1 MEEGK
6 LTEQE
11 VRDEYRKHRKDK
23 AFAECWYDKNKCT
36 DVKYCADGSGL
47 TTCPGP
53 LSVGPHNLVWGI
65 ALDEGGINNQDMT
78 GIPNVNNNNSPL
90 IYWCL
95 GGAWAPI
102 GTS

>member
-1 MEEGK
+1 MSPS
-6 LTEQE
+6 
-11 VRDEYRKHRKDK
+11 VK